1 MGKMEPRMNFFEKGN
16 AAFMALGNVGMY
28 LMKSPLG
35 QKLLRLVYLRVSQI
49 NGCAFCL
56 DMHWKELREAG
67 ESEQRLYGLSAW
79 KEAPYYTNRERAAL
93 AWAESVTN
101 ITDGHVSDEVYKEA
115 RKEFS
120 EEELIDLTF
129 GVIAINSYTRINI
142 AFRAPAGTY
151 RIGQFGVKKEEHPA
165 KEKALA

>member
-1 MGKMEPRMNFFEKGN
+1 MGPRINFYEKGRN
-16 AAFMALGNVGMY
+16 AFMALGNIGTY

-35 QKLLRLVYLRVSQI
+35 YGLLRLVYLRVSQI
-49 NGCAFCL
+49 NGCAFCI

-67 ESEQRLYGLSAW
+67 ESEQRLYGLDAW
-79 KEAPYYTNRERAAL
+79 KEAPYYTKRERAAL

-101 ITDGHVSDEVYKEA
+101 ITDGHVADDVYNEA
-115 RKEFS
+115 KKEFS
-120 EEELIDLTF
+120 DEELIDLTM
-129 GVIAINSYTRINI
+129 GVIAINAYNSINI

-151 RIGQFGVKKEEHPA
+151 KIGQFAVKKEESSA